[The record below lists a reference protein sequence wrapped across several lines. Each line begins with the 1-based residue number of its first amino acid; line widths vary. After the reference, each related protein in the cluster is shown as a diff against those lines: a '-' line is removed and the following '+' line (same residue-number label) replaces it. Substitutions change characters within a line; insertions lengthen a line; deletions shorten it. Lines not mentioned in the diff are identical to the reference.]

1 MIKKVEKNKE
11 KMVPHFENMLRKQT
25 LNLRLEDLIQVSKL
39 ADGQFGGIYLVR
51 DGNRNIYTVKSLNK
65 SLLEEYEV
73 QKFIN
78 EEKKIL
84 STVTFPFLVQLAR
97 TFQTDS
103 FLFYLEEFVCGE
115 DFY

>member
-1 MIKKVEKNKE
+1 VNK
-11 KMVPHFENMLRKQT
+11 
-25 LNLRLEDLIQVSKL
+25 I

-51 DGNRNIYTVKSLNK
+51 DANKNIFTVKTLNK

-84 STVTFPFLVQLAR
+84 STIAFPFVIQLGR
-97 TFQTDS
+97 TFQTENY
-103 FLFYLEEFVCGE
+103 LFYL
-115 DFY
+115 

>member
-1 MIKKVEKNKE
+1 
-11 KMVPHFENMLRKQT
+11 MVPHFENYLKKQAS
-25 LNLRLEDLIQVSKL
+25 NLPLESLTYVNKI

-51 DGNRNIYTVKSLNK
+51 DDNKNLYAIKSMSK

-84 STVTFPFLVQLAR
+84 NSIAFPFTIQVGK
-97 TFQTDS
+97 TFQTENS
-103 FLFYLEEFVCGE
+103 LYYLEEYVCG
-115 DFY
+115 

>member
-1 MIKKVEKNKE
+1 MYVNK
-11 KMVPHFENMLRKQT
+11 
-25 LNLRLEDLIQVSKL
+25 IS
-39 ADGQFGGIYLVR
+39 DGQFGGIFLVR
-51 DGNRNIYTVKSLNK
+51 DENKNIYGVKSMSK

-84 STVTFPFLVQLAR
+84 NSIAYPFIIQLAN
-97 TFQTDS
+97 TFQTENY
-103 FLFYLEEFVCGE
+103 LFYLEEYICGE